1 MLSDLVNVRVV
12 VFDGMEEIF
21 KKEFLVFLE
30 VFWKVKK
37 KLRVKVKD
45 IFGMMFLEKLVKELR
60 MEFYEEV
67 FG

>member
-1 MLSDLVNVRVV
+1 MGEVNVRVV